1 MSANFT
7 KSKAETIRPAWLES
21 LGWDARKFLGE
32 SVMADTLPQE
42 LVNGEIQIKDA
53 GFFLKELGK

>member
-1 MSANFT
+1 MPAWT
-7 KSKAETIRPAWLES
+7 GSKVDETTLSWLES